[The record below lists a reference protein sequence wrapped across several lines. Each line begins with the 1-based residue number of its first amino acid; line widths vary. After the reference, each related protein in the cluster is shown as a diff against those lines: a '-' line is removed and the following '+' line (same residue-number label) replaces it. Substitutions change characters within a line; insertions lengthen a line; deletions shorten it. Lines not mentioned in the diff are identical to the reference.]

1 MKSKSKMKNLL
12 LFLVVGVLMLN
23 FAGCGWISSPENE
36 LNALFK
42 NPQQL
47 KAGDP
52 VQLAGVK
59 VGRVKSIAPH
69 PVVGRLRVTMAI
81 QRSVIVKT
89 DSTATIA
96 ASATPGTSLI
106 ILSSGSPRAPRATDG
121 TYLPSQESK

>member
-1 MKSKSKMKNLL
+1 MKSKSNMKNLL

-23 FAGCGWISSPENE
+23 FAGCGWISSPEYQ

-42 NPQQL
+42 HPQPL

-59 VGRVKSIAPH
+59 VGRVKSIALH
-69 PVVGRLRVTMAI
+69 PVVGRSQVTMAI
-81 QRSVIVKT
+81 QRSVVVRT

-96 ASATPGTSLI
+96 SSAALGTSLI
-106 ILSSGSPRAPRATDG
+106 ILSSGSPQAPRATDG
-121 TYLPSQESK
+121 TYLPSQESQ